1 MKRIELTWHVG
12 DATGYTD
19 LLPLDLFKSDVTEA
33 TALHRVRGPRGGI
46 HHARFRL
53 TVTGRVAT
61 VDYSAFP
68 SFNRR
73 NGMQL
78 GTLEIHFADEAR
90 SKPVTINWDSNSVVD
105 DATWTIERGD
115 KNEKLGLPA
124 HQPGGLRL
132 AVDRPGQAEFHRRV
146 EEAYG
151 GSCCISG
158 CDVPASLE
166 AAHIKPF
173 NPLKVDVVANGL
185 LLRADLHAL
194 FDQNQ
199 LVVEPKSRLVFF
211 APEAR
216 GWDEYD
222 RSHAKASLANP
233 QRSYSGARPTDDQFA
248 ERWITFVTDYG
259 DPRHATKKHGS

>member
-1 MKRIELTWHVG
+1 MKRIELTWHAG

-19 LLPLDLFKSDVTEA
+19 LLPLDLFKRDVPKA

-53 TVTGRVAT
+53 TVAGRIAT
-61 VDYSAFP
+61 IDYAAFP
-68 SFNRR
+68 SFNHR

-90 SKPVTINWDSNSVVD
+90 SKPVTINWNSSSVVD

-115 KNEKLGLPA
+115 KSEKLSLRA
-124 HQPGGLRL
+124 HRSGGLRL

-151 GSCCISG
+151 GTCCISG
-158 CDVPASLE
+158 CSAPASLE
-166 AAHIKPF
+166 AAHIEPF

-222 RSHAKASLANP
+222 RWHAKVSAADP
-233 QRSYSGARPTDDQFA
+233 QDSYSSARPTDARFA
-248 ERWITFVTDYG
+248 ERWREFVADHG
-259 DPRHATKKHGS
+259 DPRRATKKP